1 MLSEEQPH
9 TLRPVETEDGS
20 LTLLNEHFGAT
31 YHATQGAREESRHVF
46 INHGLLLFLKE
57 NSKKELRILEIG
69 FGTGL
74 NAFLSF
80 LEAERLGVTI
90 RYHAVEYY
98 PVPVELLRQLNFS
111 ENHLKEEQAVF
122 MKMHEQA
129 WGKEQQLS
137 EHFYLTKYFEKI
149 ETFQLSQV
157 FDLIYFDAFSPKEQP
172 ELWTEEIFKRMYAL
186 LNEAGMLVTYC
197 AQGQMKRNMK
207 AAGFRVKALKGFAVK
222 REMTVGYRD

>member
-1 MLSEEQPH
+1 LSEEQPH
-9 TLRPVETEDGS
+9 MLRPVETEDGS
-20 LTLLNEHFGAT
+20 LTLLNERFGAT

-57 NSKKELRILEIG
+57 NSKKELSILEIG

-80 LEAERLGVTI
+80 LEAERLRVTI

-98 PVPVELLRQLNFS
+98 PVPVDLVRQLNFS
-111 ENHLKEEQAVF
+111 DGHSQDEQAVF
-122 MKMHEQA
+122 MKIHEQA
-129 WGKEQQLS
+129 WGEEQKLS

-149 ETFQLSQV
+149 ETFQLSQMV
-157 FDLIYFDAFSPKEQP
+157 DLIYFDAFSPKEQP
-172 ELWTEEIFKRMYAL
+172 ELWTEEVFKNMYAML
-186 LNEAGMLVTYC
+186 DKAGMLVTYC

-207 AAGFRVKALKGFAVK
+207 AAGFCVKALKGFAVK